1 MGIIVRMENGQIL
14 SAGIKAES
22 ESILEVQNHEALNM
36 TGEPVGDCTQTTRSL
51 PQWLNP
57 MRLSNGQLLPV

>member
-1 MGIIVRMENGQIL
+1 MGIIVRMENGQTL
-14 SAGIKAES
+14 SSGIKAEP
-22 ESILEVQNHEALNM
+22 ESILEVHNHEAKTM
-36 TGEPVGDCTQTTRSL
+36 TGDLVGDCTQTTRNL

>member
-1 MGIIVRMENGQIL
+1 MGIIVTMENGQIL
-14 SAGIKAES
+14 NSGIKAEP
-22 ESILEVQNHEALNM
+22 ESLLEVHNHEAENM
-36 TGEPVGDCTQTTRSL
+36 TSDLVGDGTQTIRCL

>member
-1 MGIIVRMENGQIL
+1 MGIIVRMGNGQIL
-14 SAGIKAES
+14 STGIKAEP
-22 ESILEVQNHEALNM
+22 ESILVVHNHEAKTM
-36 TGEPVGDCTQTTRSL
+36 TGEPVGEGTQTIRFL